1 MDEQF
6 CPKTEGAIG
15 KKARSLARQYD
26 PSNIEAATED
36 YGQDIKV
43 FLLNRMKQ
51 RGVLSLEFGVKTNR
65 WIQDAVSKITEMAR
79 RKKRF
84 PLSKNEPFEPFHK
97 FTVPDTMLEDT
108 EERQFISTKF
118 HEAVDEGIQAANP
131 KKREM
136 LVLIYKVF
144 LNQKKV
150 AKLMGRAVSGI
161 NKKKKTFEDR
171 ILIPLLHRRLGD
183 RFLG

>member
-1 MDEQF
+1 VN
-6 CPKTEGAIG
+6 G
-15 KKARSLARQYD
+15 YD

-51 RGVLSLEFGVKTNR
+51 RGVFFLEFGVKTNR
-65 WIQDAVSKITEMAR
+65 WIQDAVSKINEKAG

-84 PLSKNEPFEPFHK
+84 PLSKNEPFEPNQK
-97 FTVPDTMLEDT
+97 LTVPDTILEDT
-108 EERQFISTKF
+108 EERQFISAKF

-131 KKREM
+131 KNREM
-136 LVLIYKVF
+136 LVLIYKVC

-150 AKLMGRAVSGI
+150 AELMGRAVSGI
-161 NKKKKTFEDR
+161 NKNKKTFEDR